1 MGVLRWNILSTSLFW
16 IISSFVGV
24 NSFCKGADIM
34 SEFVLTEEEIKES
47 NQFYSEKLKNIS
59 DENLKGIE
67 YVRNQIKHVF
77 QITLVLYI
85 ALFILG
91 ISLLSV
97 PLFAAFNGNISIYN
111 SIIGGTLGITDIAIV
126 LAFKPVERIH
136 DLMGDMSQIS
146 MAINSYQQQ
155 VALRIIQFDSKDR
168 TSIDHAAEEINRATR
183 ETLEMI
189 QTYVEGEYK
198 PKDKPEK

>member
-1 MGVLRWNILSTSLFW
+1 M
-16 IISSFVGV
+16 
-24 NSFCKGADIM
+24 GADIM

-67 YVRNQIKHVF
+67 NVRNQIKHVF

-97 PLFAAFNGNISIYN
+97 PLFAAFYGNISIYN
-111 SIIGGTLGITDIAIV
+111 SLIGGTLGITDIAIV

-168 TSIDHAAEEINRATR
+168 TSIDHAAEEINTATR

>member
-1 MGVLRWNILSTSLFW
+1 
-16 IISSFVGV
+16 
-24 NSFCKGADIM
+24 M